1 MEISHAN
8 AESDVSTTNGW
19 FYKVC
24 INGALLI
31 SISMVGSAFYS
42 GEFKTGF
49 IILIGGIIF
58 HLSAPFAWNVGN
70 WFRRFIL
77 PDSYFTYGTSDA
89 FNKKI
94 FWLVGPQWSCFT
106 SAFLILVLL
115 PFLVFLKDIDKNK
128 RNNTL
133 SSNTQVIET
142 QPMLTVTPQVVKND
156 LPETLAPILT
166 DVEVKNTS
174 SLPAEIITA
183 DTKLE
188 TKDVINKSEI
198 VSVAVPGP
206 NVPVAVP
213 ASVDVAWS
221 PSFDCAKVTTGQERL
236 ICGSKELS
244 EFDVKLSLI
253 YRQALERAPN
263 KDLLRTSQREWRKF
277 KRDACSDV
285 ECILA
290 SYKSRIDEITSFN

>member
-1 MEISHAN
+1 
-8 AESDVSTTNGW
+8 
-19 FYKVC
+19 
-24 INGALLI
+24 
-31 SISMVGSAFYS
+31 MVGTAFFS
-42 GEFKTGF
+42 GNFMAGS
-49 IILIGGIIF
+49 IVLLGGVIF
-58 HLSAPFAWNVGN
+58 YFAAPFAWNVGN
-70 WFRRFIL
+70 WFRKFIL
-77 PDSYFTYGTSDA
+77 PDSYFSYGTRDA

-94 FWLVGPQWSCFT
+94 FWLVGPQWSCLSTTF
-106 SAFLILVLL
+106 LVLVL
-115 PFLVFLKDIDKNK
+115 APFAIFSSDKN
-128 RNNTL
+128 
-133 SSNTQVIET
+133 NTQETKNTTSNAQIIGT

-156 LPETLAPILT
+156 LPETLAPILP

-174 SLPAEIITA
+174 SLPGEIITA
-183 DTKLE
+183 DTNLD
-188 TKDVINKSEI
+188 TKDVINKYEI

-221 PSFDCAKVTTGQERL
+221 PSFDCSKVTTGQERL

-277 KRDACSDV
+277 KRDACSDA
-285 ECILA
+285 ECIRA
-290 SYKSRIDEITSFN
+290 SYKSRIDEVTSFN